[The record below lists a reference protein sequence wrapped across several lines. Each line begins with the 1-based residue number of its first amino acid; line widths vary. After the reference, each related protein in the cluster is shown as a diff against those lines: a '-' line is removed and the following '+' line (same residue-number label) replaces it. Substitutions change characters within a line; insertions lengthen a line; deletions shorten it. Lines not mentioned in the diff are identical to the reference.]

1 MITPQPHP
9 QEQDRLESLY
19 AHQIL
24 DTGPDQSFDDL
35 AQFASQL
42 CGVPIAL
49 ISLVDKER
57 QWFKAR
63 VGMDLMQTDR
73 DVSFCGH
80 AICADETFVVEDAT
94 KDERFHDNPLV
105 TQPDGVRFYAGAK
118 VCDDQGLPMGTLCII
133 DNQPHEFGIDQQ
145 RQLEQLANQAG
156 RQLTLHRML
165 LELSDASQR
174 DELTGLFNRRGLIA
188 HINKVDLASDQVQS
202 VVYLDMKR
210 FKPINDTHGHATGD
224 EVLKQIAG
232 RLEQAMDK
240 TACAANGT
248 TAQLARLGCDEFVIC
263 LCTRHDEKWVR
274 DVFANALLRSLDEP
288 FTFNDN
294 AFYLGASVGIATSLP
309 GQRLCASE
317 ALSNADIAMYQAKH
331 VTPPVLCFDHV
342 MREQLDNE
350 VEIEARL
357 RDTVEN
363 DGITAAFVPI
373 LDLHTG
379 KVFGFEVLARWT
391 DAELGRVRPDQ
402 FIPIAERTGLIDKVF
417 QAVATQALTI
427 CKQVTATVQQD
438 IFFSV
443 NLSKVQLT
451 DDRLFDQL
459 VALTDAHNVD
469 PRRMHLEVTESL
481 VASSDD
487 MIDKLHR
494 LCKLGH
500 PLMLD
505 DFGSGTSSLS
515 CLKAYPVQ
523 WIKIDRELTDATDK
537 SRPYAAIIQAVA
549 DLASNLGMNL
559 VAEGVEEA
567 ETIPLLQG
575 MEVGAAQGWFWTKP
589 LEPGQVA
596 DWLAEHNRQGKTKSL
611 VA

>member
-1 MITPQPHP
+1 MITPPPHP
-9 QEQDRLESLY
+9 KEQDRLQSLY
-19 AHQIL
+19 AHRIL

-35 AQFASQL
+35 AQLASQL

-49 ISLVDKER
+49 ISLVDKDR

-63 VGMDLMQTDR
+63 VGLDLMETNR
-73 DVSFCGH
+73 DISFCGH
-80 AICADETFVVEDAT
+80 AICADETLVVEDAT
-94 KDERFHDNPLV
+94 KDERFYDNPLV
-105 TQPDGVRFYAGAK
+105 TQADGIRFYAGAK
-118 VCDDQGLPMGTLCII
+118 VCDDKSMPMGTLCII
-133 DNQPHEFGIDQQ
+133 DNKPHQFGAQQQ
-145 RQLEQLANQAG
+145 RQLEQLASQAG

-174 DELTGLFNRRGLIA
+174 DELTGLLNRRGLIA
-188 HINKVDLASDQVQS
+188 HINKVSLASDQVQS
-202 VVYLDMKR
+202 VIYLDMKR
-210 FKPINDTHGHATGD
+210 FKPINDSYGHATGD
-224 EVLKQIAG
+224 EVLQQVAS
-232 RLEQAMDK
+232 RLEKAMDAAVC
-240 TACAANGT
+240 TANST

-263 LCTRHDEKWVR
+263 LCTRHDENWVR
-274 DVFANALLRSLDEP
+274 DVFADALLQSLVDP
-288 FTFNDN
+288 FITNEK
-294 AFYLGASVGIATSLP
+294 AFYLGASVGIVTSLP
-309 GQRLCASE
+309 GQRLRASE

-331 VTPPVLCFDHV
+331 ITPPVMCFDHV
-342 MREQLDNE
+342 MREQLNRE
-350 VEIEARL
+350 IEIEARL
-357 RDTVEN
+357 RQAVEVG
-363 DGITAAFVPI
+363 GITAAFEPI

-379 KVFGFEVLARWT
+379 KVLGFEALARWT
-391 DAELGRVRPDQ
+391 DTELGRVRPDQ

-417 QAVATQALTI
+417 QAVATQALTT
-427 CKQVTATVQQD
+427 CKQITATVQRD

-443 NLSKVQLT
+443 NLSKAQLT

-459 VALTDAHNVD
+459 IALTDAHGVD
-469 PRRMHLEVTESL
+469 PSRMHLEVTESL

-494 LCKLGH
+494 LRKLGH

-523 WIKIDRELTDATDK
+523 WIKVDRELTDAADK
-537 SRPYAAIIQAVA
+537 SRQYAAIIQSVA
-549 DLASNLGMNL
+549 DLASNLGMQL

-567 ETIPLLQG
+567 DTIPLLQG
-575 MEVGAAQGWFWTKP
+575 MEVGAAQGWFWSKP

-596 DWLAEHNRQGKTKSL
+596 NWLIEHKGQSKANSM